1 MKYKIL
7 LALSFLWA
15 NVEILAQQDAQF
27 SQYMFSKMY
36 INPATAGLDTAN
48 INMGA
53 GYRSQWVGYTAT
65 FDDGGAPNTTM
76 LYFSMPIK
84 VLGTRQGL
92 GLHFVNDQLG
102 PLTNIELMLS
112 YAYHYEFRDGIL
124 SVGLRGGFYNQ
135 VVDFSKFRWNDEN
148 DPLLTSAG
156 RENQYKPDFALGANV
171 QWRKWHLGVAF
182 NHLGES
188 SFKYANQITLNSLQ
202 NHFTATGGV
211 DIDIS
216 PSVSLMPSA
225 ILRSDWNTFSY
236 QGTLLSRIKET
247 YYVGVSL
254 RNSNAI
260 DDLIFMVGF
269 NLLKSKNLSFNYA
282 FDYVLSGRE
291 TKAGSSHELM
301 IGYKIPNIQKAVRNI
316 IRTPRFRY

>member
-7 LALSFLWA
+7 LVLSFLWV

-76 LYFSMPIK
+76 LYFSMPIRAF
-84 VLGTRQGL
+84 GTRQGV

-135 VVDFSKFRWNDEN
+135 VVDFSKFRWNDDN
-148 DPLLTSAG
+148 DPLLTSLG
-156 RENQYKPDFALGANV
+156 RENQYRPDFALGANV
-171 QWRKWHLGVAF
+171 QWKKWHLGIAF

-188 SFKYANQITLNSLQ
+188 SFKYANEITLNSLQ

-211 DIDIS
+211 DIDLS
-216 PSVSLMPSA
+216 PSVTLMPSA
-225 ILRSDWNTFSY
+225 IMRSDWNTFSY

-247 YYVGVSL
+247 YYIGASL

-260 DDLIFMVGF
+260 DDLIVMIGF
-269 NLLKSKNLSFNYA
+269 NLLKNKNLSFNYA

-301 IGYKIPNIQKAVRNI
+301 IGYRIPNVQKAVRNI